1 MSQFTRQFSF
11 LAVDWLI
18 SAVLALPT
26 MRGATHTLSRLN
38 VVGTLFVAVSF
49 ITTNCLLVRPALAAS
64 MYTAGPGLETTT
76 PHTHPMDGLNG
87 MSVAY
92 AVPRNTPPDG
102 AEVALLRPLTPS
114 DVTFYQR
121 ALQLQQSGDFTA
133 SDKMLARVSDNS
145 LVGIVLAQRYL
156 SGHYQASQAE
166 LLAWWSK
173 YANSPVAPSIYGLMQ
188 HTLAPANLPAPPH
201 QILLPEQA
209 LNADNSTKSAY
220 EPDSSSWRRLFV
232 GGLSSWKQGNM
243 QAAESAFS
251 QTAEMQGIPS
261 VERATSAFWAARAAL
276 RLQEPSKYLDWL
288 HRASL
293 SGNTFYGLL
302 AQCLLGQTS
311 MSSAASAPLT
321 EADVTAVDSLPNGHL
336 AFEMLQVGL
345 LHEAQL
351 ALRSLW
357 PDIQTT
363 PGLGHAVMA
372 VAAQAGL
379 VDIAVALE
387 GSTVDPT
394 NELAGVQLPT
404 PSLYPQG
411 GFNINPAL
419 VYALARTESGFNP
432 YATSPVGA
440 RGLMQ
445 LMPST
450 ANLMRR
456 VAGISGSITD
466 PGANMAMG
474 QAYIKYLA
482 DLPSIKGNLL
492 AILAS
497 YNAGPGAASAW
508 YGELTQDS
516 DPLLFMESISNN
528 QTRHFIQ
535 QVLADS
541 WIYAEEIGIHPHS
554 LNELAEGNF
563 PTLENYSPASS
574 PIETADAQ

>member
-1 MSQFTRQFSF
+1 M
-11 LAVDWLI
+11 
-18 SAVLALPT
+18 
-26 MRGATHTLSRLN
+26 LSRLN
-38 VVGTLFVAVSF
+38 VAGAAFVAVSF
-49 ITTNCLLVRPALAAS
+49 IATNCLLVHPALAAS
-64 MYTAGPGLETTT
+64 GSVAGPGMETTT
-76 PHTHPMDGLNG
+76 THTPPTDGLNG
-87 MSVAY
+87 VSVAY

-102 AEVALLRPLTPS
+102 AEVALPRPLTPS
-114 DVTFYQR
+114 DVTFYRR
-121 ALQLQQSGDFTA
+121 ALQLQQNGDFTA
-133 SDKMLARVSDNS
+133 SDKMLTRVSDNS

-156 SGHYQASQAE
+156 SGHYKVSQAE
-166 LLAWWSK
+166 LTGWWSK
-173 YANSPVAPSIYGLMQ
+173 YANSPAAPSVYGLMQ
-188 HTLAPANLPAPPH
+188 HTLAPANLPAPP
-201 QILLPEQA
+201 QQSLLPEQA
-209 LNADNSTKSAY
+209 LNASDTTKSAY

-232 GGLSSWKQGNM
+232 SGLDAWKKGDM
-243 QAAESAFS
+243 QAAETVFV

-276 RLQEPSKYLDWL
+276 RLQEPGQYLSWL
-288 HRASL
+288 HKASL

-302 AQCLLGQTS
+302 AQCLLGETS
-311 MSSAASAPLT
+311 SSSAVSAPLT
-321 EADVTAVDSLPNGHL
+321 EADVAAVDALPNGHL
-336 AFEMLQVGL
+336 AFELLQVGM

-357 PDIQTT
+357 PEIQTT

-372 VAAQAGL
+372 VSAQAGL
-379 VDIAVALE
+379 VDIAVALA
-387 GSTVDPT
+387 GNAANPA
-394 NELAGVQLPT
+394 NEFAGVQLPT

-456 VAGISGSITD
+456 VAGISGSLTD
-466 PGANMAMG
+466 ASANMAMG

-482 DLPSIKGNLL
+482 GLPTINDNLL

-497 YNAGPGAASAW
+497 YNAGPGAAAAW
-508 YGELTQDS
+508 YGDLTKDS
-516 DPLLFMESISNN
+516 DPLLFMESIPNN
-528 QTRHFIQ
+528 QTRHFVQ

-563 PTLENYSPASS
+563 PKLENYGPASS